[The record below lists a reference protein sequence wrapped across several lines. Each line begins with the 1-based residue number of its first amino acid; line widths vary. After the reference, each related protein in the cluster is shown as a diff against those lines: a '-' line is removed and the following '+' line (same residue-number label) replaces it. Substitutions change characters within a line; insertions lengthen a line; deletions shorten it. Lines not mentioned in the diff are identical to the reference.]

1 MYAVELAKKQWSGF
15 HQTCEVWTGTESTI
29 RFEWR
34 WGEGV
39 HGRQQA
45 APNSM
50 QWVGLYVQLFSCWVW
65 PDLGCSF
72 RSLAVCLRLS
82 VRQTWQ
88 KWEVPGTLEGV
99 PLRHVRGLRWRSAQ
113 TRLEKRLEQDEWV
126 TMPWLGHSCPP
137 FGSSHLI
144 HSHLYSIC
152 FLECTGA
159 LRFRATLFLI

>member
-1 MYAVELAKKQWSGF
+1 MYAVELAKQQWSGF
-15 HQTCEVWTGTESTI
+15 HQTHKFKCE
-29 RFEWR
+29 
-34 WGEGV
+34 
-39 HGRQQA
+39 QA
-45 APNSM
+45 QRRALLGLSGAEAKECM
-50 QWVGLYVQLFSCWVW
+50 KDSRQWVGLYAQLFSCWVW
-65 PDLGCSF
+65 PGLGCSF

-88 KWEVPGTLEGV
+88 KWEAPGTLEGV

-113 TRLEKRLEQDEWV
+113 TSLERRLERDEWV

-159 LRFRATLFLI
+159 LRFRAPLFLI